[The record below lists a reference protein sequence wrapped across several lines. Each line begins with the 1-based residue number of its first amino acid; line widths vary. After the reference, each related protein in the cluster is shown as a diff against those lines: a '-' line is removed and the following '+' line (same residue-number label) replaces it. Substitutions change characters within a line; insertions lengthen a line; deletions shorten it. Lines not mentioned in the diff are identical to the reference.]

1 MAMRLRADGSPFQA
15 VAAALAL
22 LASACFDGGDYGGG
36 GRRLEAPGLVDVA
49 EDASVDATT
58 EKDAS
63 SEEVDASEGEEGA
76 VLDAPLDLPPSEP
89 MSDVEDA
96 ERDEAEAAP
105 LDVAQVDVR
114 ADAPPS
120 SPDVTE
126 PRDAFVDVAMR
137 DMTVD
142 VRRD

>member
-1 MAMRLRADGSPFQA
+1 
-15 VAAALAL
+15 
-22 LASACFDGGDYGGG
+22 
-36 GRRLEAPGLVDVA
+36 
-49 EDASVDATT
+49 
-58 EKDAS
+58 
-63 SEEVDASEGEEGA
+63 
-76 VLDAPLDLPPSEP
+76 
-89 MSDVEDA
+89 
-96 ERDEAEAAP
+96 
-105 LDVAQVDVR
+105 VDVR